1 VLQNGRHEKVADLL
15 LHSTSRPAWNARQR
29 AYLTAV
35 AATPLRLYMVE
46 SVIAGYQLTLR
57 PVGVPGA
64 ALLLVSERA
73 GSQPNL
79 VGSFL
84 GARVIAHGEQLEL
97 AGGIFPFNP
106 LAGMRVSEELRQ
118 SVSDGA
124 ISRTI
129 RSGWFQQFDQP
140 MPKVVLAGSG
150 EPLWLITDTYRCPA
164 VDVLADRLAS
174 DPQVEGGSDMG
185 WSLMV
190 PGEDGRTRSV
200 CSINLDEEAP
210 EKVTVFYQSE
220 GRASRYR
227 PWFESL
233 VGAAVTFVERE
244 SLDPY
249 EAAKVPALAAAAQH
263 APRPPKEAAGAI
275 AAAMYHHLYEDFA
288 DRSIPMFDGATPRQM
303 LKQPGGEGRVRELLA
318 LYEGNE
324 RQLAHQEQR
333 EALDLDFLYEKL
345 GLARI
350 AALVMT
356 QGPGMYPEQF
366 APNDAWIVF
375 RLFDDPMPVK
385 DVACGVAGFGL
396 MDAGSACMLNFH
408 LLPADRDFSEIEARS
423 FFQSLKVTRPS
434 RPPRRLYFG
443 SDVGSAALTGEVSRL
458 NIPVVVVDPLDLD
471 GIVGAAREGFSDRFD
486 AYF

>member
-1 VLQNGRHEKVADLL
+1 
-15 LHSTSRPAWNARQR
+15 
-29 AYLTAV
+29 
-35 AATPLRLYMVE
+35 
-46 SVIAGYQLTLR
+46 
-57 PVGVPGA
+57 
-64 ALLLVSERA
+64 
-73 GSQPNL
+73 
-79 VGSFL
+79 
-84 GARVIAHGEQLEL
+84 
-97 AGGIFPFNP
+97 
-106 LAGMRVSEELRQ
+106 
-118 SVSDGA
+118 
-124 ISRTI
+124 
-129 RSGWFQQFDQP
+129 
-140 MPKVVLAGSG
+140 
-150 EPLWLITDTYRCPA
+150 
-164 VDVLADRLAS
+164 
-174 DPQVEGGSDMG
+174 
-185 WSLMV
+185 
-190 PGEDGRTRSV
+190 
-200 CSINLDEEAP
+200 
-210 EKVTVFYQSE
+210 
-220 GRASRYR
+220 
-227 PWFESL
+227 
-233 VGAAVTFVERE
+233 
-244 SLDPY
+244 
-249 EAAKVPALAAAAQH
+249 
-263 APRPPKEAAGAI
+263 
-275 AAAMYHHLYEDFA
+275 
-288 DRSIPMFDGATPRQM
+288 
-303 LKQPGGEGRVRELLA
+303 VRELLA